1 MTKIRCKYLECEFL
15 DENYCSAALI
25 ELDSNRG
32 CLTFT
37 PSSKKPV
44 EDMIDTADDIDD
56 WYKNDGEEDEIEA
69 EDWIDEELD
78 EDDDLDDED
87 AY

>member
-1 MTKIRCKYLECEFL
+1 MARIRCKYLECEFL
-15 DENYCSAALI
+15 DDNYCSAALV

-44 EDMIDTADDIDD
+44 EDMIDTVDDMDD
-56 WYKNDGEEDEIEA
+56 WYKNDNDEEDLDVEDWIEDEPEEEDEE
-69 EDWIDEELD
+69 DEEG
-78 EDDDLDDED
+78 
-87 AY
+87 Y

>member
-1 MTKIRCKYLECEFL
+1 MARIRCKYLECEFL
-15 DENYCSAALI
+15 DDNYCSAALV

-44 EDMIDTADDIDD
+44 EDMIDTVDDMDD
-56 WYKNDGEEDEIEA
+56 WYKNDADEEELDVEDWIEDEPEEEDEE
-69 EDWIDEELD
+69 DEEG
-78 EDDDLDDED
+78 
-87 AY
+87 Y

>member
-1 MTKIRCKYLECEFL
+1 MARIRCKYLECEFL
-15 DENYCSAALI
+15 DDNYCSAALV

-44 EDMIDTADDIDD
+44 EDMIDTVDNMDD
-56 WYKNDGEEDEIEA
+56 WYKNDNDEEDLDVEDWIEDNPEEEDEEN
-69 EDWIDEELD
+69 EEG
-78 EDDDLDDED
+78 
-87 AY
+87 Y

>member
-1 MTKIRCKYLECEFL
+1 MARIRCKYLECEFL
-15 DENYCSAALI
+15 DDNYCSAALV

-44 EDMIDTADDIDD
+44 EDMIDTVDDMDD
-56 WYKNDGEEDEIEA
+56 WYKNDNDEEDLDVEDWIEDDPEEEDEE
-69 EDWIDEELD
+69 DEEG
-78 EDDDLDDED
+78 
-87 AY
+87 Y

>member
-1 MTKIRCKYLECEFL
+1 MARIRCKYLECEFL
-15 DENYCSAALI
+15 DDNYCSAALV

-44 EDMIDTADDIDD
+44 EDMIDTVDDMDD
-56 WYKNDGEEDEIEA
+56 WYKNDNEEEDLDVEDWIEDDPEEEDEE
-69 EDWIDEELD
+69 DEEG
-78 EDDDLDDED
+78 
-87 AY
+87 Y

>member
-1 MTKIRCKYLECEFL
+1 MARIRCKYLDCVFL
-15 DENYCSAALI
+15 DDNYCSAALV

-44 EDMIDTADDIDD
+44 EDMIDTVDDMDD
-56 WYKNDGEEDEIEA
+56 WYKNDNDEEDLDVEDWIEDEPEEEDEE
-69 EDWIDEELD
+69 DEEG
-78 EDDDLDDED
+78 
-87 AY
+87 Y

>member
-1 MTKIRCKYLECEFL
+1 MARIRCKYLECEFL
-15 DENYCSAALI
+15 DENYCSAALV

-44 EDMIDTADDIDD
+44 EDIIETAEDLDE
-56 WYKNDGEEDEIEA
+56 WYKSDNDEDEIDGEDWMDAELEEGDDDEEDE
-69 EDWIDEELD
+69 
-78 EDDDLDDED
+78 
-87 AY
+87 Y

>member
-1 MTKIRCKYLECEFL
+1 MARIRCKYLECEFL
-15 DENYCSAALI
+15 DDNYCSAALV

-44 EDMIDTADDIDD
+44 EDMIDTVDDMDD
-56 WYKNDGEEDEIEA
+56 WYKNDNGEEDLDV
-69 EDWIDEELD
+69 EDWIEDEPEEEDEED
-78 EDDDLDDED
+78 EEG
-87 AY
+87 Y

>member
-1 MTKIRCKYLECEFL
+1 MARIRCKYLECEFL
-15 DENYCSAALI
+15 DDNYCSAALV

-44 EDMIDTADDIDD
+44 EDIIDTVDDMDD
-56 WYKNDGEEDEIEA
+56 
-69 EDWIDEELD
+69 
-78 EDDDLDDED
+78 
-87 AY
+87 

>member
-1 MTKIRCKYLECEFL
+1 MARIRCKYLECEFL
-15 DENYCSAALI
+15 DDNYCSAALV

-44 EDMIDTADDIDD
+44 EDMIDTVDDMDD
-56 WYKNDGEEDEIEA
+56 WYKNDNDEEDLDVEDWIEDEPEEEDE
-69 EDWIDEELD
+69 EDEKG
-78 EDDDLDDED
+78 
-87 AY
+87 Y

>member
-1 MTKIRCKYLECEFL
+1 L
-15 DENYCSAALI
+15 DDNYCSAALV

-44 EDMIDTADDIDD
+44 EDMIDTVDDMDD
-56 WYKNDGEEDEIEA
+56 WYKNDNDEEDLDVEDWIEDEPEEEDEE
-69 EDWIDEELD
+69 DEEG
-78 EDDDLDDED
+78 
-87 AY
+87 Y

>member
-1 MTKIRCKYLECEFL
+1 MARIRCKYLECEFL
-15 DENYCSAALI
+15 DDNYCSAALV

-44 EDMIDTADDIDD
+44 EDMIDTVDDMDG
-56 WYKNDGEEDEIEA
+56 WYKNDNDEEDLDVEDWIEDEPEEEDEE
-69 EDWIDEELD
+69 DEEG
-78 EDDDLDDED
+78 
-87 AY
+87 Y

>member
-1 MTKIRCKYLECEFL
+1 MARIRCKYLECEFL
-15 DENYCSAALI
+15 DDNYCSAALV

-44 EDMIDTADDIDD
+44 EDMIDTVDDMDD
-56 WYKNDGEEDEIEA
+56 WYKNDNDEEALDVEDWIEDDPEEEDEE
-69 EDWIDEELD
+69 DEEG
-78 EDDDLDDED
+78 
-87 AY
+87 Y

>member
-1 MTKIRCKYLECEFL
+1 MARIRCKYLECEFL
-15 DENYCSAALI
+15 DDNYCSAALV

-44 EDMIDTADDIDD
+44 EDMIDTVDDMDD
-56 WYKNDGEEDEIEA
+56 WYKNDNDKEDLDVEDWIEDDPEEEDEE
-69 EDWIDEELD
+69 DEEG
-78 EDDDLDDED
+78 
-87 AY
+87 Y

>member
-1 MTKIRCKYLECEFL
+1 MARIRCKYLECEFL
-15 DENYCSAALI
+15 DDNYCSAALV

-44 EDMIDTADDIDD
+44 EDMIDTVDDMDD
-56 WYKNDGEEDEIEA
+56 WYKNDNDEVDLDVEDWIEDDPEEEDEE
-69 EDWIDEELD
+69 DEEG
-78 EDDDLDDED
+78 
-87 AY
+87 Y

>member
-1 MTKIRCKYLECEFL
+1 MARIRCKYLECEFL
-15 DENYCSAALI
+15 DDNYCSAALV

-44 EDMIDTADDIDD
+44 EDMIDTVDDMDD
-56 WYKNDGEEDEIEA
+56 CYKNDNDEEDLDVEDWIEDDPEEEDEE
-69 EDWIDEELD
+69 DEEG
-78 EDDDLDDED
+78 
-87 AY
+87 Y

>member
-1 MTKIRCKYLECEFL
+1 MARIRCKYLECEFL
-15 DENYCSAALI
+15 DDNYCSAALV

-44 EDMIDTADDIDD
+44 EDMIDTVDDMDD
-56 WYKNDGEEDEIEA
+56 WYKNDADEEELDV
-69 EDWIDEELD
+69 EDWIEDEPEDEDEE
-78 EDDDLDDED
+78 DDES
-87 AY
+87 Y